1 MKILVDTHVHT
12 IASGHAYS
20 TLNDY
25 IEEAK
30 IKGLEMFAL
39 TDHAIAMPGTADVF
53 HFYNQVVI
61 PREVNG
67 IKILRGT
74 EANVIDFNG
83 SIDVEEKL
91 KDTLDLIIGSFHPIC
106 LATGSKKDNTNAYI
120 NMMKKDQIQI
130 IGHPGNLQVEIDIE
144 EFVKAAKYYDIA
156 IEINNSTFTT
166 FSRKGSEKNCEQII
180 EMGLKH
186 DAFFAVSSD
195 AHIRYDLG
203 NFTEALSRIN
213 KYNVPIEK
221 IVNANSKSMIDFLM
235 RKGKLLNGFY

>member
-39 TDHAIAMPGTADVF
+39 TDHAIAMPGTAGVF

-83 SIDVEEKL
+83 TIDVEEKL
-91 KDTLDLIIGSFHPIC
+91 RDTLDLIIGSFHPIC

-120 NMMKKDQIQI
+120 NMMKRNQIQI

-166 FSRKGSEKNCEQII
+166 ISRKGSEKNCEQII

-186 DAFFAVSSD
+186 DAFFTVSSD

-235 RKGKLLNGFY
+235 RKGKLTNGFY